1 MFIVPCACVD
11 RRFLPIEVRSRLF
24 SPFMITLTQHFTL
37 GGGGTAIHQG
47 QRSPQLAL
55 HPPPLASQWMCASSI
70 EHAGSLAE
78 TKCPILL
85 ARATNG
91 GILLDISW
99 NGPKR
104 PCKENKTSV
113 LCESSGNTCARVC
126 SGYLRLQPVLLAAAG
141 WWRQRFSYI
150 KRGG

>member
-1 MFIVPCACVD
+1 MFIVRCACVD

-37 GGGGTAIHQG
+37 GGGHSNTSGPEEPTSG
-47 QRSPQLAL
+47 SSS
-55 HPPPLASQWMCASSI
+55 PPLASQWMCASSI

-126 SGYLRLQPVLLAAAG
+126 SGYLRLRPVLLAAAG